1 MSGNRI
7 DWHLVVGTTGLLIAL
22 VSAIPTVYIFQD
34 KRFFWE
40 SAKAEQQIQQQQN
53 IQTKPEIVKVR
64 RDFGL
69 GFKSR

>member
-7 DWHLVVGTTGLLIAL
+7 DWNLVVAITALLITFVA
-22 VSAIPTVYIFQD
+22 AIPTVYIFQD

-40 SAKAEQQIQQQQN
+40 SAKAEQQIQQQN
-53 IQTKPEIVKVR
+53 IQTKPETVKVR

>member
-7 DWHLVVGTTGLLIAL
+7 DWNLVVAITALLITFVA
-22 VSAIPTVYIFQD
+22 AIPTVYIFQD

-40 SAKAEQQIQQQQN
+40 SAKAEQQIQQQN
-53 IQTKPEIVKVR
+53 ILTKPETVKVR

>member
-7 DWHLVVGTTGLLIAL
+7 DWNLFVGITALLIAL
-22 VSAIPTVYIFQD
+22 VQAIPTVYIFQD

-40 SAKAEQQIQQQQN
+40 SAKAEQQIQQQN
-53 IQTKPEIVKVR
+53 IQTQPETVKIR